1 MLFERQRL
9 EEKIKSAQQKI
20 HEFPDGKLICTRNK
34 NYIKWYQSNGH
45 NRTYIPKEN
54 RKLAEQLAAMKYLTL
69 LEDSLRNEQKAIDF
83 YLRHH
88 AAAVDSA
95 EQLLADTSEY
105 AELLS
110 PFFSPLSQELHDWM
124 YSPFEHNEKNP
135 EQLIH
140 KTISGNFVRSK
151 SEAFIAMLLHIN
163 RIPFRYECALQLG
176 ETTIFPDFTIRH
188 PETGQIY
195 YWEHFGLMDNP
206 AYCKNAFSKLQLYVS
221 GGIIP
226 TIHLITTYET
236 LENPLSSELV
246 ENIVQQYF
254 L

>member
-1 MLFERQRL
+1 
-9 EEKIKSAQQKI
+9 
-20 HEFPDGKLICTRNK
+20 
-34 NYIKWYQSNGH
+34 
-45 NRTYIPKEN
+45 
-54 RKLAEQLAAMKYLTL
+54 
-69 LEDSLRNEQKAIDF
+69 
-83 YLRHH
+83 
-88 AAAVDSA
+88 
-95 EQLLADTSEY
+95 
-105 AELLS
+105 
-110 PFFSPLSQELHDWM
+110 M